1 MKFKRL
7 QCIPLLI
14 SLLITTL
21 VNGQKTV
28 QGLDDFLKSVQA
40 GSKLPGF
47 AVAIIKN
54 EIVLFSGG
62 YGFADKEKKIPYN
75 LQTIQPVGSI
85 SKTFIALAL
94 MQAIEKGFFT
104 LETPIN
110 DLLPFKIINPW
121 HPNAIIRIKH
131 LATHVSGLI
140 DNESMYEKAYEVG
153 KKPTIELKD
162 FLSAY
167 YTESGRFYA
176 KENFANSEP
185 GKKYSYS
192 NVAAAL
198 AAYIIEIKAKQSF
211 DKFTTENIL
220 SPLKM
225 ADTHWF
231 YDEAKSSRY
240 ATLYEVNRQE
250 EPIYNTILNKNGSLK
265 TYSLATYPDGSLRS
279 SVADLTKY
287 LMAMIKGYSGT
298 PGVITKSSFEKLF
311 QKQFSPENMPAT
323 MDAREPNR
331 AIFWAYNRKGKIVH
345 TGSDP
350 GLSAFISFD
359 PLTKIGRVLF
369 INTQLAGLDNI
380 VTIEAFVNLTKGL
393 DNFEQGK

>member
-1 MKFKRL
+1 MKTIRL
-7 QCIPLLI
+7 QYIFLLL
-14 SLLITTL
+14 SFLMTTS
-21 VNGQKTV
+21 VNAQKTV
-28 QGLDDFLKSVQA
+28 QGLNDFLTSVQA

-54 EIVLFSGG
+54 ETVLFSGG
-62 YGFADKEKKIPYN
+62 YGFADKEKKIPYS
-75 LQTIQPVGSI
+75 LQTIQPIGSV

-104 LETPIN
+104 METPVN
-110 DLLPFKIINPW
+110 DLLPFKIVNPW
-121 HPNAIIRIKH
+121 QPDAIIRVKH
-131 LATHVSGLI
+131 LVTHVSGLV
-140 DNESMYEKAYEVG
+140 DNESMYQKAYEAG

-162 FLSAY
+162 FLKAY
-167 YTESGRFYA
+167 YTETGIFYA
-176 KENFANSEP
+176 KENFSNAEP

-198 AAYIIEIKAKQSF
+198 AAYIIEIKAKQGF
-211 DKFTTENIL
+211 DKFTAENIF

-231 YDEAKSSRY
+231 YEEPKSSRY
-240 ATLYEVNRQE
+240 ATLYEVNRQDA
-250 EPIYNTILNKNGSLK
+250 PFYNTILNKNGSLK
-265 TYSLATYPDGSLRS
+265 AYSLATYPDGSLRT

-298 PGVITKSSFEKLF
+298 AGIISKSSFEKLF
-311 QKQFSPENMPAT
+311 LKQFTQANMPAA

-350 GLSAFISFD
+350 GLAAFISFD
-359 PLTKIGRVLF
+359 PTTKIGRVLL
-369 INTQLAGLDNI
+369 INTQLEGLDNI
-380 VTIEAFVNLTKGL
+380 VTIEAFVNLVKGL